1 MGHESPLSHLTRAF
15 DFFWFISLIR
25 KCLFLTRTIWHW
37 MAPVIINNRPFPLI
51 PLVYHKRQV
60 PGI

>member
-1 MGHESPLSHLTRAF
+1 MAGTFAMPGL
-15 DFFWFISLIR
+15 ISLIR
-25 KCLFLTRTIWHW
+25 KCVLMAGTIWYW
-37 MAPVIINNRPFPLI
+37 IAPVIINNRPFPLI